1 MNNSMDF
8 KILFITSFNYDLYQ
22 ATGRKMVETFF
33 KHNPNSILIVCYEGF
48 DYTVEHTNYP
58 NLIKYNLDD
67 SQFLQNWLQ
76 DNLDVIPE
84 RFGGKVPDKKLDV
97 WNFRASKW
105 FRKIASFEVAF
116 RLYGQ
121 EYESL
126 MWIDCDSSILKPFPP
141 DMIKRIYLDG
151 NTEDKDMVDLFY
163 HFGDERRKL
172 NTGFE
177 SGVIGFRQGNGYAIL
192 NKVFECYTTKAYRKI
207 PRWDDGFVFRVI
219 IEALEKRN
227 LIKTVDLIDEKHILY
242 PGGKKRDAINKG
254 IFADYIKH
262 KKGVHKEL
270 F

>member
-1 MNNSMDF
+1 MSNP
-8 KILFITSFNYDLYQ
+8 LFITSFNPDLYQ

-33 KHNPNSILIVCYEGF
+33 KHNPELKLLACYEDF
-48 DYTVEHTNYP
+48 DYETEHNDYP
-58 NLIKYNLDD
+58 NLIKYDLAK
-67 SQFLQNWLQ
+67 SKFLHKWLQ

-84 RFGGKVPDKKLDV
+84 RFGGKVPNKKLDV

-105 FRKIASFEVAF
+105 FRKIASFEVALT
-116 RLYGQ
+116 LYGQ
-121 EYESL
+121 EYDSL
-126 MWIDCDSSILKPFPP
+126 IWIDCDSSIQNKFPP
-141 DMIKRIYLDG
+141 TMIRQIFLDG
-151 NTEDKDMVDLFY
+151 HSEDKDMVDLFY

-172 NTGFE
+172 DTGFE

-192 NKVFECYTTKAYRKI
+192 KKVFECYTSKAYRKI
-207 PRWDDGFVFRVI
+207 PRWDDGYVFRVI
-219 IEALEKRN
+219 IEALETRK